1 MALPFWISGFGILA
15 ATIGFWTVSTKDD
28 ASQTDLL
35 HALHRGVYTASV
47 LVIVFAIACVEILF
61 DGSVMIEPEED
72 AGRLVFTS
80 SNAAKML
87 RSARGFDN
95 YNFRDYTLR
104 YVRDDF
110 RAHRGAD
117 AAAAAELYAKGLEQ
131 HDQLKRLATVSTL
144 YPEEAHAME

>member
-1 MALPFWISGFGILA
+1 MRALAALALVAHASAQHTHGHRVKRPFHVLALPTLLSPSRGASERA
-15 ATIGFWTVSTKDD
+15 AT
-28 ASQTDLL
+28 LL
-35 HALHRGVYTASV
+35 SRRARRRPLRRVAR
-47 LVIVFAIACVEILF
+47 A
-61 DGSVMIEPEED
+61 M
-72 AGRLVFTS
+72 AGRPQVLRLY
-80 SNAAKML
+80 KQML

-144 YPEEAHAME
+144 YPQGKHAME

>member
-1 MALPFWISGFGILA
+1 M
-15 ATIGFWTVSTKDD
+15 
-28 ASQTDLL
+28 
-35 HALHRGVYTASV
+35 
-47 LVIVFAIACVEILF
+47 
-61 DGSVMIEPEED
+61 
-72 AGRLVFTS
+72 AGRPQVLRLY
-80 SNAAKML
+80 KQML

-131 HDQLKRLATVSTL
+131 HAIGDRLDALPGREPRDWRPSRRRTYLRGGRDASQK
-144 YPEEAHAME
+144 HAMGAGAAGAAARRRADGRRVRPRFL